1 MVKQETK
8 LLALEYFGETDMNK
22 PQKLV
27 DFEKHLADQWPELL
41 EHLPQHR
48 EDFLLKFLRGGNF
61 DIEKSGQVKKTSHVY
76 YVFLVTNMCNVSPG
90 VEKLCQHDQ
99 EWTRVLF
106 VGF

>member
-1 MVKQETK
+1 MDKQETK

-41 EHLPQHR
+41 ENLPQHR

-61 DIEKSGQVKKTSHVY
+61 DIEKSGQVRNIARLI
-76 YVFLVTNMCNVSPG
+76 FLVKSHTLS
-90 VEKLCQHDQ
+90 
-99 EWTRVLF
+99 TTAT
-106 VGF
+106 